1 MNLENKNSL
10 LLNSALF
17 FSTMGSTATTLGFIT
32 FIFNTTHSPF
42 NTGAVTIATL
52 LVGMLLGPFLGIL
65 VKEKGLMWSMV
76 VPEIVSSFILLIF
89 VFIDNLYLVYII
101 AFLIGFNNK
110 ILGIARLSFVPNI
123 TNDLVK
129 FNALLRSINRLA
141 LISGSLLFSV
151 IINYSLTM
159 VFVIDAITYIIS
171 AYLLYRL
178 NRNVRIQS
186 HSTISKKTIRES
198 IYDRIQLLLK
208 GYKLLFLN
216 KKINFIVYLGIL
228 ARIFYMC
235 IPILLLIF
243 IKDILHLTD
252 SQYGYTQT
260 ISRLASFIIF
270 GILAKYFTINL
281 ATSFKKFLFPLFILY
296 GGSIFFIGYIETIEQ
311 LYILYSISEIL
322 LFTAVVLVHAYIQS
336 IFSQEELTLASGS
349 VSTGFSIGSILSITI
364 FTNLAN
370 ILPLHN
376 IFFICGLGIIIS
388 TVIIIGYTRLNQE
401 RYIL

>member
-1 MNLENKNSL
+1 MNLENKNSF

-32 FIFNTTHSPF
+32 YIFNTTHSPF
-42 NTGAVTIATL
+42 DTGAVTIATL

-110 ILGIARLSFVPNI
+110 ILGIARLSFVPHI

-151 IINYSLTM
+151 IINYSLTL

-178 NRNVRIQS
+178 NKNVRIQS

-270 GILAKYFTINL
+270 GLLAKYFTINL
-281 ATSFKKFLFPLFILY
+281 ATSFKKVLFPLFILY
-296 GGSIFFIGYIETIEQ
+296 GGSIFCIGYIETIEQ

-370 ILPLHN
+370 ILPLHD
-376 IFFICGLGIIIS
+376 IFFICGLGVIIS
-388 TVIIIGYTRLNQE
+388 TVIIIGYTRLKQE
-401 RYIL
+401 R

>member
-1 MNLENKNSL
+1 MNLENKNSF

-32 FIFNTTHSPF
+32 YIFNTTHSPF

-129 FNALLRSINRLA
+129 FNALLRSINRFA

-151 IINYSLTM
+151 IINYSLTL

-178 NRNVRIQS
+178 NKNVRIQS
-186 HSTISKKTIRES
+186 HSTISKKSIRES

-270 GILAKYFTINL
+270 GLLAKYFTINL
-281 ATSFKKFLFPLFILY
+281 ATSFEKVLFPLFILY
-296 GGSIFFIGYIETIEQ
+296 GGSIFCIGYIETIEQ

-388 TVIIIGYTRLNQE
+388 TVIIIGYTQLNQE
-401 RYIL
+401 R

>member
-1 MNLENKNSL
+1 MNPENKNSF

-32 FIFNTTHSPF
+32 YIFNTTHSPF

-151 IINYSLTM
+151 IINYSLTL

-178 NRNVRIQS
+178 NKNVRIQS

-216 KKINFIVYLGIL
+216 RKINFIVYLGIL

-270 GILAKYFTINL
+270 GLLAKYFTINL
-281 ATSFKKFLFPLFILY
+281 ATSFKKVLFPLFILY
-296 GGSIFFIGYIETIEQ
+296 GGSIFCIGYIETIEQ

-336 IFSQEELTLASGS
+336 IFSQEELTSASGS

-370 ILPLHN
+370 ILPLHD

-401 RYIL
+401 R

>member
-1 MNLENKNSL
+1 MNLENKNSF

-32 FIFNTTHSPF
+32 YIFNTTHNPF
-42 NTGAVTIATL
+42 DTGAVTIATL

-76 VPEIVSSFILLIF
+76 VPEIVSGFILLIF

-151 IINYSLTM
+151 IINYSLTL
-159 VFVIDAITYIIS
+159 VFVIDAVTYIIS

-178 NRNVRIQS
+178 NKNVRIQS

-198 IYDRIQLLLK
+198 IYNRIQLLLK

-243 IKDILHLTD
+243 IKDVLHLTD

-270 GILAKYFTINL
+270 GLLAKYFTINL
-281 ATSFKKFLFPLFILY
+281 ATSFKKVLFPLFILY
-296 GGSIFFIGYIETIEQ
+296 GGSIFCIGYIETIEQ

-370 ILPLHN
+370 ILPLHD

-401 RYIL
+401 R

>member
-1 MNLENKNSL
+1 MNLENKNSF

-32 FIFNTTHSPF
+32 YIFNTTHSPF

-76 VPEIVSSFILLIF
+76 VPEIVSGFILLFF

-110 ILGIARLSFVPNI
+110 ILGIARLSFIPNI

-129 FNALLRSINRLA
+129 FNALLRSINRFA

-186 HSTISKKTIRES
+186 HSTISQKTIRQS
-198 IYDRIQLLLK
+198 IYDRIQLLIK

-270 GILAKYFTINL
+270 GLLAKYFTINL
-281 ATSFKKFLFPLFILY
+281 ATSFKKVLFPLFILY
-296 GGSIFFIGYIETIEQ
+296 GGSIFCIGYIETIEQ

-370 ILPLHN
+370 ILPLHD

-401 RYIL
+401 R

>member
-1 MNLENKNSL
+1 MNLENKNSF

-32 FIFNTTHSPF
+32 YIFNTTHSPF

-151 IINYSLTM
+151 IINYSLTL

-178 NRNVRIQS
+178 NKNVRIQS

-270 GILAKYFTINL
+270 GLLAKYFTINL
-281 ATSFKKFLFPLFILY
+281 ATSFKKVLFPLFILY
-296 GGSIFFIGYIETIEQ
+296 GGSIFCIGYIETIEQ

-388 TVIIIGYTRLNQE
+388 TVIIIGYTQLNQE
-401 RYIL
+401 R

>member
-1 MNLENKNSL
+1 MNLENKNSF

-32 FIFNTTHSPF
+32 YIFNTTHSPF

-151 IINYSLTM
+151 IINYSLTL

-178 NRNVRIQS
+178 NKNVRIQS

-270 GILAKYFTINL
+270 GLLAKYFTINL
-281 ATSFKKFLFPLFILY
+281 ATSFKKVLFPLFILY
-296 GGSIFFIGYIETIEQ
+296 GGSIFCIGYIETIEQ

-364 FTNLAN
+364 FTSLAN
-370 ILPLHN
+370 VLPLHD
-376 IFFICGLGIIIS
+376 IFFICGFGIIIS
-388 TVIIIGYTRLNQE
+388 TAIIIGYTRLNSK
-401 RYIL
+401 I

>member
-1 MNLENKNSL
+1 MNLENKNSF

-32 FIFNTTHSPF
+32 YIFNTTHSPF

-76 VPEIVSSFILLIF
+76 VPEIVSGFILLIF
-89 VFIDNLYLVYII
+89 IFIDNLYLVYII

-110 ILGIARLSFVPNI
+110 ILGIARLSFIPNI

-129 FNALLRSINRLA
+129 FNALLRSINRFA

-178 NRNVRIQS
+178 NKNVRIQS
-186 HSTISKKTIRES
+186 HSTISQKTIRES

-281 ATSFKKFLFPLFILY
+281 ATSFKKVLFPLFILY
-296 GGSIFFIGYIETIEQ
+296 GGSIFCIGYIETIEQ

-370 ILPLHN
+370 VLPLHD
-376 IFFICGLGIIIS
+376 IFFICGLGVIIS

-401 RYIL
+401 R

>member
-1 MNLENKNSL
+1 MNLENKNSF

-32 FIFNTTHSPF
+32 YIFNSTHSPF

-129 FNALLRSINRLA
+129 FNALLRSINRFA

-151 IINYSLTM
+151 IINYSLTL
-159 VFVIDAITYIIS
+159 VFVIDAVTYILS

-178 NRNVRIQS
+178 NKNVRIQS

-270 GILAKYFTINL
+270 GLLAKYFTINL
-281 ATSFKKFLFPLFILY
+281 ATSFKKVLFPLFILY
-296 GGSIFFIGYIETIEQ
+296 GGSIFCIGYIETIEQ

-370 ILPLHN
+370 ILPLHD

-401 RYIL
+401 R

>member
-1 MNLENKNSL
+1 MNLENKNSF

-32 FIFNTTHSPF
+32 YIFNTTHSPF
-42 NTGAVTIATL
+42 DTGAVTIATL

-151 IINYSLTM
+151 IINYSLTL

-178 NRNVRIQS
+178 NKNVRIQS

-270 GILAKYFTINL
+270 GLLAKYFTINL
-281 ATSFKKFLFPLFILY
+281 ATSFKKVLFPLFILY
-296 GGSIFFIGYIETIEQ
+296 GGSIFCIGYIETIEQ

-370 ILPLHN
+370 ILPLHD

-401 RYIL
+401 R

>member
-1 MNLENKNSL
+1 MNLENKNSF

-17 FSTMGSTATTLGFIT
+17 FSIMGSTATTLGFIT
-32 FIFNTTHSPF
+32 YIFNTTHSPF

-76 VPEIVSSFILLIF
+76 VPEIVSGFILLIF
-89 VFIDNLYLVYII
+89 IFIDNLYLVYII

-110 ILGIARLSFVPNI
+110 ILGIARLSFIPNI

-129 FNALLRSINRLA
+129 FNALLRSINRFA
-141 LISGSLLFSV
+141 LIGGSLLFSV

-171 AYLLYRL
+171 AYLLYQL
-178 NRNVRIQS
+178 NRNVKIQS
-186 HSTISKKTIRES
+186 YSTISQKTIRQN
-198 IYDRIQLLLK
+198 IYDRIQLLIK

-260 ISRLASFIIF
+260 ISRLASFIVF

-281 ATSFKKFLFPLFILY
+281 VTSFKKILFPLFLLY
-296 GGSIFFIGYIETIEQ
+296 GGSIFCIGYIKTIEE

-364 FTNLAN
+364 FTSLAN
-370 ILPLHN
+370 VLPLHD

-401 RYIL
+401 R

>member
-1 MNLENKNSL
+1 MNLENKNSF

-32 FIFNTTHSPF
+32 YIFNTTHSPF

-76 VPEIVSSFILLIF
+76 VPEIVSGFILLIF
-89 VFIDNLYLVYII
+89 IFIDNLYLVYII

-110 ILGIARLSFVPNI
+110 ILGIARLSFIPNI

-129 FNALLRSINRLA
+129 FNALLRSINRFA

-171 AYLLYRL
+171 AYLLYQL
-178 NRNVRIQS
+178 NRNVKIQS
-186 HSTISKKTIRES
+186 YSTISQKTIRQN
-198 IYDRIQLLLK
+198 IYDRIQLLIK

-260 ISRLASFIIF
+260 ISRLASFIVF

-281 ATSFKKFLFPLFILY
+281 VTSFKKILFPLFLLY
-296 GGSIFFIGYIETIEQ
+296 GGSIFCIGYIKTIEE

-364 FTNLAN
+364 FTSLAN
-370 ILPLHN
+370 ILPLHD
-376 IFFICGLGIIIS
+376 IFFICGFGIIIS
-388 TVIIIGYTRLNQE
+388 TAIIIGYTRLNSK
-401 RYIL
+401 I

>member
-1 MNLENKNSL
+1 MNLENKNSF

-32 FIFNTTHSPF
+32 YIFNTTHSPF

-76 VPEIVSSFILLIF
+76 VPEIVSGFILLIF
-89 VFIDNLYLVYII
+89 IFIDNLYLVYII

-110 ILGIARLSFVPNI
+110 FLGIARLSFIPNI

-129 FNALLRSINRLA
+129 FNALLRSINRFA
-141 LISGSLLFSV
+141 LIGGSLLFSV

-171 AYLLYRL
+171 AYLLYQL
-178 NRNVRIQS
+178 NRNVKIQS
-186 HSTISKKTIRES
+186 YSIISQKTIRQN
-198 IYDRIQLLLK
+198 IYDRIQLLIK

-243 IKDILHLTD
+243 IKNILHLTD

-260 ISRLASFIIF
+260 ISRLASFIVF

-281 ATSFKKFLFPLFILY
+281 ATSFKKILFPLFILY
-296 GGSIFFIGYIETIEQ
+296 GGSIFCIGYIKTIEE

-364 FTNLAN
+364 FTSLAN
-370 ILPLHN
+370 VLPLHD
-376 IFFICGLGIIIS
+376 IFFICGFGIIIS
-388 TVIIIGYTRLNQE
+388 TAIIIGYTRLNSK
-401 RYIL
+401 I

>member
-1 MNLENKNSL
+1 MNLENKNSF

-32 FIFNTTHSPF
+32 YIFNTTHSPF

-129 FNALLRSINRLA
+129 FNALLRSINRFA

-151 IINYSLTM
+151 IINYSLTL

-178 NRNVRIQS
+178 NKNVRIQS

-198 IYDRIQLLLK
+198 IYDHIQLLLK

-243 IKDILHLTD
+243 IKDVLHLTD

-270 GILAKYFTINL
+270 GLLAKYFTINL
-281 ATSFKKFLFPLFILY
+281 ATSFKKVLFPLFILY
-296 GGSIFFIGYIETIEQ
+296 GGSIFCIGYIETIEQ

-370 ILPLHN
+370 ILPLHD

-401 RYIL
+401 R

>member
-1 MNLENKNSL
+1 MNLENKNSF

-32 FIFNTTHSPF
+32 YIFNTTHSPF
-42 NTGAVTIATL
+42 DTGAVTIATL

-129 FNALLRSINRLA
+129 FNALLRSINRFA

-151 IINYSLTM
+151 IINYSLTL

-178 NRNVRIQS
+178 NKNVRIQS

-270 GILAKYFTINL
+270 GLLAKYFTINL
-281 ATSFKKFLFPLFILY
+281 ATSFKKVLFPLFILY
-296 GGSIFFIGYIETIEQ
+296 GGSIFCIGYIETIEQ

-370 ILPLHN
+370 ILPLHD
-376 IFFICGLGIIIS
+376 IFFICGLGVIIS
-388 TVIIIGYTRLNQE
+388 TVIIIGYTRLK
-401 RYIL
+401 

>member
-1 MNLENKNSL
+1 MNLENKNSF

-32 FIFNTTHSPF
+32 YIFNTTHSPF

-65 VKEKGLMWSMV
+65 VKEKCLMWSMV

-129 FNALLRSINRLA
+129 FNALLRSINRFA

-151 IINYSLTM
+151 IINYSLTL
-159 VFVIDAITYIIS
+159 VFVIDAVTYILS

-178 NRNVRIQS
+178 NKNVRIQS

-270 GILAKYFTINL
+270 GLLAKYFTINL
-281 ATSFKKFLFPLFILY
+281 ATSFKKVLFPLFILY
-296 GGSIFFIGYIETIEQ
+296 GGSIFCIGYIETIEQ

-370 ILPLHN
+370 ILPLHD

-401 RYIL
+401 R

>member
-1 MNLENKNSL
+1 MNLENKNSF
-10 LLNSALF
+10 LLNS
-17 FSTMGSTATTLGFIT
+17 GSTATTLGFIT
-32 FIFNTTHSPF
+32 YIFNTTHSPF

-76 VPEIVSSFILLIF
+76 VPEIVSGFILLIF
-89 VFIDNLYLVYII
+89 IFIDNLYLVYII

-110 ILGIARLSFVPNI
+110 FLGIARLSFIPNI

-129 FNALLRSINRLA
+129 FNALLRSINRFA

-171 AYLLYRL
+171 AYLLYQL
-178 NRNVRIQS
+178 NRNVKIQS
-186 HSTISKKTIRES
+186 YSTISQKTIRQN
-198 IYDRIQLLLK
+198 IYDRIQLLIK

-260 ISRLASFIIF
+260 ISRLASFIVF

-281 ATSFKKFLFPLFILY
+281 VTSFKKILFPLFLLY
-296 GGSIFFIGYIETIEQ
+296 GGSIFCIGYIKTIEE

-364 FTNLAN
+364 FTSLAN
-370 ILPLHN
+370 VLPLHD
-376 IFFICGLGIIIS
+376 IFFICGFGIIIS
-388 TVIIIGYTRLNQE
+388 TAIIIGYTRLNSK
-401 RYIL
+401 I

>member
-1 MNLENKNSL
+1 MNLENKNSF

-32 FIFNTTHSPF
+32 YIFNTTHSPF

-110 ILGIARLSFVPNI
+110 ILGIARLSFVSNI

-151 IINYSLTM
+151 IINYSLTL

-178 NRNVRIQS
+178 NKNVRIQS

-270 GILAKYFTINL
+270 GLLAKYFTINL
-281 ATSFKKFLFPLFILY
+281 ATSFKKVLFPLFILY
-296 GGSIFFIGYIETIEQ
+296 GGSIFCIGYIETIEQ

-370 ILPLHN
+370 ILPLHD

-401 RYIL
+401 R

>member
-1 MNLENKNSL
+1 MNLENKNSF

-32 FIFNTTHSPF
+32 YIFNTTHSPF

-76 VPEIVSSFILLIF
+76 VPEIFSGFILLIF

-110 ILGIARLSFVPNI
+110 ILGIARLSFIPNI

-129 FNALLRSINRLA
+129 FNALLRSINRFA

-186 HSTISKKTIRES
+186 HSTISKKTIRQS
-198 IYDRIQLLLK
+198 IYDRIQLLIK

-281 ATSFKKFLFPLFILY
+281 ATSFKKILFPLFILY
-296 GGSIFFIGYIETIEQ
+296 GGSIFCIGYIETIEQ

-370 ILPLHN
+370 VLPLHD

-401 RYIL
+401 R

>member
-1 MNLENKNSL
+1 MNLENKNSF

-32 FIFNTTHSPF
+32 YIFNTTHSPF

-110 ILGIARLSFVPNI
+110 ILGIARLSFVSNI

-151 IINYSLTM
+151 IINYSLTL

-178 NRNVRIQS
+178 NKNVRIQS

-270 GILAKYFTINL
+270 GLLAKYFTINL
-281 ATSFKKFLFPLFILY
+281 ATSFKKVLFPLFILY
-296 GGSIFFIGYIETIEQ
+296 GGSIFCIGYIETIEQ

-370 ILPLHN
+370 ILPLHD
-376 IFFICGLGIIIS
+376 IFFICGLGVIIS

-401 RYIL
+401 R

>member
-1 MNLENKNSL
+1 MNLENKNSF

-32 FIFNTTHSPF
+32 YIFNTTHSPF

-76 VPEIVSSFILLIF
+76 VPEIVSGFILLIF
-89 VFIDNLYLVYII
+89 IFIDNLYLVYII

-110 ILGIARLSFVPNI
+110 ILGIARLSFIPNI

-129 FNALLRSINRLA
+129 FNALLRSINRFA
-141 LISGSLLFSV
+141 LISV

-171 AYLLYRL
+171 AYLLYQL
-178 NRNVRIQS
+178 NRNVKIQS
-186 HSTISKKTIRES
+186 YSTISQKTIRQN
-198 IYDRIQLLLK
+198 IYDRIQLLIK

-243 IKDILHLTD
+243 IKNILHLTD

-260 ISRLASFIIF
+260 ISRLASFIVF

-281 ATSFKKFLFPLFILY
+281 ATSFKKILFPLFILY
-296 GGSIFFIGYIETIEQ
+296 GGSIFCIGYIKTIEE

-364 FTNLAN
+364 FTSLAN
-370 ILPLHN
+370 VLPLHD
-376 IFFICGLGIIIS
+376 IFFICGFGIIIS
-388 TVIIIGYTRLNQE
+388 TAIIIGYTRLNSK
-401 RYIL
+401 I

>member
-1 MNLENKNSL
+1 MNLENKNSF

-32 FIFNTTHSPF
+32 YIFNTTHSPF

-76 VPEIVSSFILLIF
+76 VPEIVSGFILLIF

-110 ILGIARLSFVPNI
+110 ILGIARLSFIPNI

-129 FNALLRSINRLA
+129 FNALLRSINRFA

-171 AYLLYRL
+171 AYLLYQL
-178 NRNVRIQS
+178 NRNVKIQS
-186 HSTISKKTIRES
+186 YSTISQKTIRQN
-198 IYDRIQLLLK
+198 IYDRIQLLIK

-281 ATSFKKFLFPLFILY
+281 ATSFKKVLFPLFILY
-296 GGSIFFIGYIETIEQ
+296 GGSIFCIGYIETIEQ

-370 ILPLHN
+370 VLPLHD

-401 RYIL
+401 R

>member
-1 MNLENKNSL
+1 MNLENKNSF

-32 FIFNTTHSPF
+32 YIFNTTHSPF

-151 IINYSLTM
+151 IINYTLTL

-178 NRNVRIQS
+178 NKNVRIQS
-186 HSTISKKTIRES
+186 HSTISKKSIRES

-216 KKINFIVYLGIL
+216 KKVNFIVYLGIL

-270 GILAKYFTINL
+270 GLLAKYFTINL
-281 ATSFKKFLFPLFILY
+281 ATSFKKVLFPLFILY
-296 GGSIFFIGYIETIEQ
+296 GGSIFCIGYIETIEQ

-401 RYIL
+401 R

>member
-1 MNLENKNSL
+1 MNLENKNSF

-32 FIFNTTHSPF
+32 YIFNTTHSPF

-76 VPEIVSSFILLIF
+76 VPEIVSGFILLIF
-89 VFIDNLYLVYII
+89 IFIDNLYLVYII

-129 FNALLRSINRLA
+129 FNALLRSINRFA

-151 IINYSLTM
+151 IINYSLTL

-178 NRNVRIQS
+178 NKNVRIQS

-260 ISRLASFIIF
+260 ISRLASFIVF

-281 ATSFKKFLFPLFILY
+281 ATSFKKILFPLFILY
-296 GGSIFFIGYIETIEQ
+296 GGSIFCIGYIKTIEE

-370 ILPLHN
+370 ILPLHD

-388 TVIIIGYTRLNQE
+388 TVIIIGYTQLNQE
-401 RYIL
+401 R

>member
-1 MNLENKNSL
+1 MNLENKNSF

-151 IINYSLTM
+151 IINYSLTL

-178 NRNVRIQS
+178 NKNVRIQS

-270 GILAKYFTINL
+270 GLLAKYFTINL
-281 ATSFKKFLFPLFILY
+281 ATSFKKVLFPLFILY
-296 GGSIFFIGYIETIEQ
+296 GGSIFCIGYIETIEQ

-370 ILPLHN
+370 ILPLHD
-376 IFFICGLGIIIS
+376 IFFICGMGIIIS
-388 TVIIIGYTRLNQE
+388 AVIIIGYTRLNQE
-401 RYIL
+401 R

>member
-1 MNLENKNSL
+1 MNLENKNSF

-32 FIFNTTHSPF
+32 YIFNTTHSPF

-76 VPEIVSSFILLIF
+76 VPEIFSGFILLIF

-129 FNALLRSINRLA
+129 FNALLRSINRFA

-151 IINYSLTM
+151 IINYSLTL
-159 VFVIDAITYIIS
+159 VFVIDAVTYILS

-178 NRNVRIQS
+178 NKNVRIQS

-401 RYIL
+401 R

>member
-1 MNLENKNSL
+1 MNLENKNSF

-32 FIFNTTHSPF
+32 YIFNTTHSPF
-42 NTGAVTIATL
+42 DTGVVTIATL

-151 IINYSLTM
+151 IINYSLTL

-178 NRNVRIQS
+178 NKNVRIQS

-228 ARIFYMC
+228 ARIFYIC

-270 GILAKYFTINL
+270 GLLAKYFTINL
-281 ATSFKKFLFPLFILY
+281 ATNFKKVLFPLFILY
-296 GGSIFFIGYIETIEQ
+296 GGSIFCIGYIETIEQ

-336 IFSQEELTLASGS
+336 IFSQEELTLAGGS

-376 IFFICGLGIIIS
+376 IFFICGLGVIIS

-401 RYIL
+401 R

>member
-1 MNLENKNSL
+1 MNLENKNSF

-32 FIFNTTHSPF
+32 YIFNTTHSPF
-42 NTGAVTIATL
+42 DTGAVTIATL

-76 VPEIVSSFILLIF
+76 VPEIVSGLILLIF

-129 FNALLRSINRLA
+129 FNALLRSINRFA

-151 IINYSLTM
+151 IINYSLTL

-178 NRNVRIQS
+178 NKDVRIQS

-270 GILAKYFTINL
+270 GLLAKYFTINL
-281 ATSFKKFLFPLFILY
+281 ATSFKKVLFPLFILY
-296 GGSIFFIGYIETIEQ
+296 GGSIFCIGYIETIEQ

-370 ILPLHN
+370 ILPLHD
-376 IFFICGLGIIIS
+376 IFFICGMGIIIS
-388 TVIIIGYTRLNQE
+388 AVIIIGYTRLNQE
-401 RYIL
+401 R

>member
-1 MNLENKNSL
+1 MNLENKNSF

-32 FIFNTTHSPF
+32 YIFNTTHSPF
-42 NTGAVTIATL
+42 DTGAVTIATL

-151 IINYSLTM
+151 IINYSLTL

-178 NRNVRIQS
+178 NKNVRIQS

-270 GILAKYFTINL
+270 GLLAKYFTINL
-281 ATSFKKFLFPLFILY
+281 ATSFKKVLFPLFILY
-296 GGSIFFIGYIETIEQ
+296 GGSIFCIGYIETIEQ

-388 TVIIIGYTRLNQE
+388 AVIIIGYTRLNQE
-401 RYIL
+401 R

>member
-1 MNLENKNSL
+1 MNLENKNSFF
-10 LLNSALF
+10 LNSALF

-32 FIFNTTHSPF
+32 YIFNTTHSPF

-76 VPEIVSSFILLIF
+76 VPEIVSGFILLIF

-110 ILGIARLSFVPNI
+110 ILGIARLSFIPNI

-186 HSTISKKTIRES
+186 HSTISQKTIRQS
-198 IYDRIQLLLK
+198 IYDRIQLLIK

-270 GILAKYFTINL
+270 GLLAKYFTINL
-281 ATSFKKFLFPLFILY
+281 ATSFKKVLFPLFILY
-296 GGSIFFIGYIETIEQ
+296 GGSIFCIGYIETIEQ

-370 ILPLHN
+370 ILPLHD

-401 RYIL
+401 R

>member
-1 MNLENKNSL
+1 MNLENKNSF

-32 FIFNTTHSPF
+32 YIFNTTHSPF

-76 VPEIVSSFILLIF
+76 VPEIVSGFILLIF

-129 FNALLRSINRLA
+129 FNALLRSINRFA

-151 IINYSLTM
+151 IINYSLTL

-178 NRNVRIQS
+178 NKNVRIQS
-186 HSTISKKTIRES
+186 HSTISQKTIRES

-270 GILAKYFTINL
+270 GLLAKYFTINL
-281 ATSFKKFLFPLFILY
+281 ATSFKKVLFPLFILY
-296 GGSIFFIGYIETIEQ
+296 GGSIFCIGYIETIEQ

-370 ILPLHN
+370 ILPLHD

-401 RYIL
+401 R

>member
-1 MNLENKNSL
+1 MNLENKNSF

-32 FIFNTTHSPF
+32 YIFNTTHSPF

-129 FNALLRSINRLA
+129 FNALLRSINRFA

-151 IINYSLTM
+151 IINYSLTL

-178 NRNVRIQS
+178 NKNVRIQS

-270 GILAKYFTINL
+270 GLLAKYFTINL
-281 ATSFKKFLFPLFILY
+281 ATSFKKVLFPLFILY
-296 GGSIFFIGYIETIEQ
+296 GGSIFCIGHIETIEQ

-370 ILPLHN
+370 ILPLHD
-376 IFFICGLGIIIS
+376 IFFICGLGIMIS

-401 RYIL
+401 R

>member
-1 MNLENKNSL
+1 MNLENKNSF

-32 FIFNTTHSPF
+32 YIFNTTHNPF
-42 NTGAVTIATL
+42 DTGAVTIATL

-76 VPEIVSSFILLIF
+76 VPEIVSGFILLIF

-151 IINYSLTM
+151 IINYSLTL
-159 VFVIDAITYIIS
+159 VFVIDAVTYIIS

-178 NRNVRIQS
+178 NKNVRIQS

-243 IKDILHLTD
+243 IKDVLHLTD

-270 GILAKYFTINL
+270 GLLAKYFTINL
-281 ATSFKKFLFPLFILY
+281 ATSFKKVLFPLFILY
-296 GGSIFFIGYIETIEQ
+296 GGSIFCIGYIETIEQ

-370 ILPLHN
+370 ILPLHD

-401 RYIL
+401 R

>member
-1 MNLENKNSL
+1 MNLENKNSFF
-10 LLNSALF
+10 LNSALF

-32 FIFNTTHSPF
+32 YIFNTTHSPF

-76 VPEIVSSFILLIF
+76 VPEIVSGFILLIF

-110 ILGIARLSFVPNI
+110 ILGIARLSFIPNI

-129 FNALLRSINRLA
+129 FNALLRSINRFA

-171 AYLLYRL
+171 AYLLYQL
-178 NRNVRIQS
+178 NRNVKIQS
-186 HSTISKKTIRES
+186 YSIISQKTIRQN
-198 IYDRIQLLLK
+198 IYDRIQLLIK

-270 GILAKYFTINL
+270 GLLAKYFTINL
-281 ATSFKKFLFPLFILY
+281 ATSFKKVLFPLFILY
-296 GGSIFFIGYIETIEQ
+296 GGSIFCIGYIETIEQ

-370 ILPLHN
+370 ILPLHD

-401 RYIL
+401 R

>member
-1 MNLENKNSL
+1 MNLENKNSF

-32 FIFNTTHSPF
+32 YIFNTTHSPF
-42 NTGAVTIATL
+42 DTGAVTIATL

-110 ILGIARLSFVPNI
+110 ILGIARLSFVPHI

-129 FNALLRSINRLA
+129 FNALLRSINRFA

-151 IINYSLTM
+151 IINYSLTL

-178 NRNVRIQS
+178 NKNVRIQS

-270 GILAKYFTINL
+270 GLLAKYFTINL
-281 ATSFKKFLFPLFILY
+281 ATSFKKVLFPLFILY
-296 GGSIFFIGYIETIEQ
+296 GGSIFCIGYIETIEQ

-370 ILPLHN
+370 ILPLHD
-376 IFFICGLGIIIS
+376 IFFICGMGIIIS
-388 TVIIIGYTRLNQE
+388 AVIIIGYTRLNQE
-401 RYIL
+401 R

>member
-1 MNLENKNSL
+1 MNLENKNSF

-32 FIFNTTHSPF
+32 YIFNTIHSPF
-42 NTGAVTIATL
+42 DTGAVTIATL

-76 VPEIVSSFILLIF
+76 VPEIVSGFILLIF

-129 FNALLRSINRLA
+129 FNALLRSINRFA

-151 IINYSLTM
+151 IINYSLTL

-178 NRNVRIQS
+178 NKNVRIQS

-270 GILAKYFTINL
+270 GLLAKYFTINL
-281 ATSFKKFLFPLFILY
+281 ATSFKKVLFPLFILY
-296 GGSIFFIGYIETIEQ
+296 GGSIFCIGYIETIEQ

-370 ILPLHN
+370 ILPLHD

-401 RYIL
+401 R

>member
-1 MNLENKNSL
+1 MNLENKNSF

-17 FSTMGSTATTLGFIT
+17 FSTMGSTATTLVFIT
-32 FIFNTTHSPF
+32 YIFNTTHSPF

-52 LVGMLLGPFLGIL
+52 LVGMFLGPFLGIL

-76 VPEIVSSFILLIF
+76 VPEIASSFILLIF
-89 VFIDNLYLVYII
+89 IFIDNLYLVYII

-110 ILGIARLSFVPNI
+110 ILGIARLSFIPNI

-129 FNALLRSINRLA
+129 FNALLRSINRFA

-159 VFVIDAITYIIS
+159 VFVIDAFTYIIS

-178 NRNVRIQS
+178 NKNVRIQS
-186 HSTISKKTIRES
+186 QSTLSQKTIRQR
-198 IYDRIQLLLK
+198 IYDRIQLLID

-228 ARIFYMC
+228 VRIFYMC
-235 IPILLLIF
+235 IPVLLLIF
-243 IKDILHLTD
+243 IKDTLHLSD

-260 ISRLASFIIF
+260 ISRLASFIVF

-281 ATSFKKFLFPLFILY
+281 VTSFKKILFPLFILY
-296 GGSIFFIGYIETIEQ
+296 GVSIFCIGHIKTIDQ

-349 VSTGFSIGSILSITI
+349 VSTGFSLGSILSITI
-364 FTNLAN
+364 FTSLAN
-370 ILPLHN
+370 VLPLHD
-376 IFFICGLGIIIS
+376 IFFICGFGIIIS
-388 TVIIIGYTRLNQE
+388 TAIIIGYTRLNSK
-401 RYIL
+401 I

>member
-1 MNLENKNSL
+1 MNLENKNSF

-32 FIFNTTHSPF
+32 YIFNTTHSPF
-42 NTGAVTIATL
+42 DTGVVTIATL

-151 IINYSLTM
+151 IINYSLTL

-178 NRNVRIQS
+178 NKNVRIQS

-270 GILAKYFTINL
+270 GLLAKYFTINL
-281 ATSFKKFLFPLFILY
+281 ATSFKKVLFPLFILY
-296 GGSIFFIGYIETIEQ
+296 GGSIFCIGYIETIEQ

-370 ILPLHN
+370 ILPLHD
-376 IFFICGLGIIIS
+376 IFFICGLGVIIS
-388 TVIIIGYTRLNQE
+388 TVIIIGYTRLKQE
-401 RYIL
+401 R